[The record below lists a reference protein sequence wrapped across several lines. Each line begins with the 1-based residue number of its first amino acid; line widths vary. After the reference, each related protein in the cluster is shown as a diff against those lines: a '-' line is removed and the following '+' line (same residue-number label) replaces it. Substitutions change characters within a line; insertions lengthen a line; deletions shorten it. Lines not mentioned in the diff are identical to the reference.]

1 MNGADDRQGG
11 RGPVEKAH
19 MFQEFPVSGRGRSVR
34 IQHIVFPTDPR
45 TTLVYLRAEAID
57 PGLTI
62 TPQNE
67 PRWKRRAI
75 LVHERTAV
83 SLDAVFNQLPE
94 AYWLAYTQATGFRFS
109 AVVGGIGEV
118 QVWRRHPSGRDEMVS
133 TQRFDTPAAGAESAA
148 VDIEV
153 PAPFERTTGAGLLF
167 IKIGASRSPVVLT
180 EGCWSALGV
189 IAAPV
194 RLVAGY
200 CTFKRE
206 EQVLAN
212 VRKVVEA
219 PEIRDVLAR
228 LVVVDQGRSSELAEN
243 LDALAKQPG
252 GDVLSVIQQDNFG
265 GAGGFTRV
273 MLEALG
279 TEGATHVLL
288 MDDDAIVE
296 TESIFRTAAFL
307 SLTSDVAVG
316 GQMLDLL
323 VPDQV
328 TETGAWFR
336 PEQMGMEANCPPKN
350 TSRSDVLTTYASVA
364 RTEYNG
370 WWFFAVPLSV
380 VRAVGLPL
388 PLFIRCDDVEYG
400 KRLARRGIPTVS
412 LPGIGVW
419 HEPFYV
425 KESNLLAFHERRNRF
440 ILVAL
445 HYQVTGKA
453 LARCFLISAM
463 RNLLAY
469 RYDAAALDYAAT
481 TQWLDGPEAIAEQPR
496 AHQAWLPKAARLVQQ
511 RSIAAADTVPAMAD
525 FVSIEQLMAFV
536 TPLRG
541 WAFWRAGIPAVV
553 RGLIGRRP
561 RPAGPALP
569 ALPAIARSCQIWWAV
584 QSYPEVAFRGNPA
597 VVQVTGDDSCVALT
611 HSASAF
617 RWLLPRLLITY
628 ARLRWRADACVAHWR
643 DGAAQFHSEAFWK
656 RYLGLAE
663 SPAGSRTRSEQA
675 KDHVRGIDAT
685 VRDSI
690 VAGVPRMTE
699 KTIG

>member
-1 MNGADDRQGG
+1 
-11 RGPVEKAH
+11 
-19 MFQEFPVSGRGRSVR
+19 MFQKLPVSSQDGSVR

-45 TTLVYLRAEAID
+45 ATPLYLRAEAID

-62 TPQNE
+62 TPQIE

-75 LVHERTAV
+75 LIHERTAV

-94 AYWLAYTQATGFRFS
+94 AYWLTYTQATGFRFS
-109 AVVGGIGEV
+109 AIVGGIGEV

-133 TQRFDTPAAGAESAA
+133 TQGFDTPAAGAEAAA

-153 PAPFERTTGAGLLF
+153 PAPFDRTTGAGLLF

-189 IAAPV
+189 IAKPV

-206 EQVLAN
+206 EQVLGN
-212 VRKVVEA
+212 VRKVLEA

-228 LVVVDQGRSSELAEN
+228 LVVVDQGRSQELAEN

-252 GDVLSVIQQDNFG
+252 GGVLSVIQQGNFG

-279 TEGATHVLL
+279 GEGATHVLL
-288 MDDDAIVE
+288 MDDDAVIE
-296 TESIFRTAAFL
+296 TEAIFRTAAFL
-307 SLTSDVAVG
+307 SLTRDVAVG

-336 PEQMGMEANCPPKN
+336 PEQMSMQANHPSRN
-350 TSRSDVLTTYASVA
+350 TSRSDLLTTFASVA

-380 VRAVGLPL
+380 VRAAGLPL

-400 KRLARRGIPTVS
+400 IRLARKGIATVS

-425 KESNLLAFHERRNRF
+425 KDSNLLHFYERRNKF
-440 ILVAL
+440 ILVAM
-445 HYQVTGKA
+445 HYRIAGKE
-453 LARCFLISAM
+453 LARYFLISAM

-469 RYDAAALDYAAT
+469 RYDAAALDCAAM
-481 TQWLDGPEAIAEQPR
+481 TQWLRGPEVIAEHPR
-496 AHQAWLPKAARLVQQ
+496 ADQAWLSRAARLAHQ
-511 RSIAAADTVPAMAD
+511 RSIAAADTVSAMAD
-525 FVSIEQLMAFV
+525 FAFLEPLMAFI

-541 WAFWRAGIPAVV
+541 WAFWRAGIQAVLG
-553 RGLIGRRP
+553 GLIGRR
-561 RPAGPALP
+561 RGPAGAALP
-569 ALPAIARSCQIWWAV
+569 ALPAVARSCQIWWTV
-584 QSYPEVAFRGNPA
+584 QSYSEVAFRRDPT
-597 VVQVTGDDSCVALT
+597 VVKLTGDDTCIALT

-617 RWLLPRLLITY
+617 RWLLPRVLTTY
-628 ARLRWRADACVAHWR
+628 ARLRWRADACAARWR
-643 DGAAQFHSEAFWK
+643 DGAAQFHTEAFWQG
-656 RYLGLAE
+656 YLGLAE
-663 SPAGSRTRSEQA
+663 PPAASQTKSELA

-690 VAGVPRMTE
+690 VVPAIAE
-699 KTIG
+699 KAIG